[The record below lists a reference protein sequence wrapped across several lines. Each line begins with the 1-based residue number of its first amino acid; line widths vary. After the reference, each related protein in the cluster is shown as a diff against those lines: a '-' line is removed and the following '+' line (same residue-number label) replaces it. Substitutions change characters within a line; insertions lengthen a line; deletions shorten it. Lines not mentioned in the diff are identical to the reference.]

1 MVNKLTLWGR
11 IRKEVYTVLDVSVV
25 IPIFEILRNIG
36 HIPWGIVW
44 GWVLLR
50 TMAGVLLL
58 AFSHK
63 PREVTGA

>member
-1 MVNKLTLWGR
+1 MSSELTAWER
-11 IRKEVYTVLDVSVV
+11 VRKEVNTVLDVSVA

-50 TMAGVLLL
+50 TVISVLLL
-58 AFSHK
+58 TISHK
-63 PREVTGA
+63 PCEVTRT